1 MKAPKI
7 KHSGIMPK
15 HFFFFFFFKYFIL
28 PSTMLPGFVYCLI
41 HYFIVYV
48 EGDWSPFNIF
58 ALNYGKVKTLS
69 LIWFYSNRS
78 GNVCTDT
85 I

>member
-1 MKAPKI
+1 
-7 KHSGIMPK
+7 
-15 HFFFFFFFKYFIL
+15 
-28 PSTMLPGFVYCLI
+28 MLPGFIYCLI

-58 ALNYGKVKTLS
+58 ALNYGKVKTLN